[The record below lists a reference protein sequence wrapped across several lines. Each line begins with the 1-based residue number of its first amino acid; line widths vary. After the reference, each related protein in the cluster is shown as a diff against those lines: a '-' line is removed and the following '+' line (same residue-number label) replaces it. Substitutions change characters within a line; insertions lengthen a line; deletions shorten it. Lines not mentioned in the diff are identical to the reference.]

1 MTMRKFLLSLFA
13 LIAVLPPLAAQGDPN
28 VRKVEDKGVFFTL
41 PKGWSWAG
49 ENDVIAIK
57 QSIKIKD
64 VEHEIT
70 AELVYET
77 KKFADD
83 LLKDIKQKVDDSKGD
98 LKDYKATKKTKV
110 GTHRAS
116 LGTFIRVRGEA
127 PEQTFFEE
135 RVYLFKR
142 GDGTFSWI
150 EKNPKVVSGQSSS
163 AFEAARKAFTFK
175 DTAETS
181 VSPIREFK
189 VMKGHYKLPEDFEWA
204 DRAEAKSGESD
215 GNGPLLRCYTEVDV
229 KGAEYRC
236 DFQLYIQ
243 APETGKKFP
252 DQSGIFKDYETNF
265 DPKKV
270 FGVEDVD
277 ALKVEKKGD
286 LAGEKTVLVTFTAAF
301 EKNGPKKNFSFFT
314 MNKKGNLVRWLEV
327 VPFTKKLDKEVE
339 AALKTARSG
348 LNF

>member
-1 MTMRKFLLSLFA
+1 MTMRRSIVWAVALAATLS
-13 LIAVLPPLAAQGDPN
+13 PLAAQGDKN
-28 VRKVEDKGVFFTL
+28 VRKVEDKGVYFTL
-41 PKGWSWAG
+41 PKGWEWMG
-49 ENDVIAIK
+49 DNDVIAIK
-57 QSIKIKD
+57 QIIKVKD

-98 LKDYKATKKTKV
+98 LRDYKAVKKTKI
-110 GTHRAS
+110 GTHRAA
-116 LGTFIRVRGEA
+116 LGSFVRVRGEA

-150 EKNPKVVSGQSSS
+150 EKNPKVVSGSASS
-163 AFEAARKAFTFK
+163 AFEAARKAFSFK

-189 VMKGHYKLPEDFEWA
+189 VMKGHYKLPDDFEWS

-215 GNGPLLRCYTEVDV
+215 GQGPLLRCYTEVDV

-243 APETGKKFP
+243 APPAGQKYP
-252 DQSGIFKDYETNF
+252 DQSGIYKDFEANF

-270 FGVEDVD
+270 FKVEDVEN
-277 ALKVEKKGD
+277 LKVEKKGD
-286 LAGEKTVLVTFTAAF
+286 LAGEKAVLVTFTAAF
-301 EKNGPKKNFSFFT
+301 EKNGPKKNFSLFAI
-314 MNKKGNLVRWLEV
+314 NKKGNLVQWVEV
-327 VPFTKKLDKEVE
+327 YPFTKKVDKEVE
-339 AALKTARSG
+339 AALKAARGG